1 MWRHSRPHAPAGGAA
16 LGALAPLAARLS
28 ARAAPRVP
36 VEAAIM
42 EDESSWHR

>member
-16 LGALAPLAARLS
+16 LGALAP
-28 ARAAPRVP
+28 RVP

-42 EDESSWHR
+42 EDESPWHR